1 MISDAALISDAVLAK
16 AVAQG
21 LVTDGQASAL
31 RSLARDEAALGPE
44 PRRPVFEEERFRFVS
59 GFADIFVTLGI
70 VLFLGAGG
78 YLVGLRAGA
87 LAAATAAAVASWG
100 LAEVFSRKRRMALP
114 SIVLLLCFAL
124 SCFAALGEL
133 VESYGGGQARPT
145 LGWLATWLQFGPANP
160 VGQAMAALGTTALV
174 GLHYG
179 RFKVPITVA
188 AGVAALLLAGLMALA
203 ATAPAFTAAA
213 INLLLLGAGLIA
225 FALAMRFDLRD
236 PGRETRRTDIAFWLH
251 LLAAP
256 LIVHS
261 VFQAIGA
268 ARGAISPGA
277 AGLVLLIFA
286 GLGLVAILVDRRAL
300 LVSGLIYA
308 GVAFS
313 SLIRQVGISDLTVPV
328 TILVLGAFVLVLS
341 AGWAPLRRLI
351 LDGLPAEF
359 ARRLPRPVLS

>member
-1 MISDAALISDAVLAK
+1 MISEEVLAK
-16 AVAQG
+16 AVGQG

-31 RSLARDEAALGPE
+31 RSLAREEAALGPE

-59 GFADIFVTLGI
+59 GFADIFVTLGV

-78 YLVGLRAGA
+78 YLVGSAAGG
-87 LAAATAAAVASWG
+87 LASAAAAAVAAWG
-100 LAEVFSRKRRMALP
+100 LAEVFSRRRRMALP

-124 SCFAALGEL
+124 ACLAGLGEL
-133 VESYGGGQARPT
+133 AGRFSGGQVRPN
-145 LGWLATWLQFGPANP
+145 LGWLATWLQFGPVNP

-174 GLHYG
+174 GLHYW

-188 AGVAALLLAGLMALA
+188 AGVAALLLAGLMACA
-203 ATAPAFTAAA
+203 AAAPAFTAGS
-213 INLLLLGAGLIA
+213 IDLLLLGAGLIA

-236 PGRETRRTDIAFWLH
+236 PARETRRTDIAFWLH

-268 ARGAISPGA
+268 ARGAISTGS

-286 GLGLVAILVDRRAL
+286 GLGLVAVLVDRRAL

-341 AGWAPLRRLI
+341 AGWAPLRRVI
-351 LDGLPAEF
+351 LDQLPAEL
-359 ARRLPRPVLS
+359 ARRLPRPVLT